1 MRIGFD
7 YNLAIS
13 KLSSSISKR
22 TLEQYKS
29 IPTFKTASPLIY
41 ANDIEIADKAEMLL
55 VSLVQHLKVI
65 EPDKKL
71 FFNTGDTVAVP
82 DIHGDFVHL
91 IMTLHRHNLLDEDL
105 NLKKDFTYVFL
116 GDFYNHGKDS
126 DIVDYWLNKQIA
138 NGAKIHRIAGN
149 HELFFIGRDKNGNLR
164 VKLRHPIT
172 GEEISISANDLK
184 RDAQN
189 GYLLTEELLK
199 SISDGT
205 LLGAY
210 TFLDIKN
217 NVPRLYAH
225 TFVTNNDFERAGI
238 QNNEEVVSFVSS
250 VNERFQ
256 SQGQEVYKRFIDSK
270 QGDKFDFQ
278 EISEPLF
285 SNPLF
290 NIFHRDEDKRVD
302 AFFMRVTGVNRN
314 LKITSEIKDKLPY
327 GIYQIVGHTRVSDF
341 DLPQEQETNKP
352 LILPE
357 KDGKGFVQ
365 FTDVAIG
372 QNYKENDLERPEV
385 SIQP

>member
-55 VSLVQHLKVI
+55 VSLAQHLKVI

-71 FFNTGDTVAVP
+71 FFNNGDTIAVP

-91 IMTLHRHNLLDEDL
+91 IITLHRHGLLDEKL
-105 NLKKDFTYVFL
+105 SLKKDFTYVFL

-149 HELFFIGRDKNGNLR
+149 HELFFIARDKNGTLR

-172 GEEISISANDLK
+172 GQEISISANDLK

-210 TFLDIKN
+210 TFLDVKN

-270 QGDKFDFQ
+270 QRDKFDFQ
-278 EISEPLF
+278 EIAEPLF
-285 SNPLF
+285 SDPLF
-290 NIFHRDEDKRVD
+290 NIFHRDENKRVD

-327 GIYQIVGHTRVSDF
+327 GIYQIVGHIRVPDF
-341 DLPQEQETNKP
+341 DLPQGQETNRP
-352 LILPE
+352 LILPSNS
-357 KDGKGFVQ
+357 GRAFVQ